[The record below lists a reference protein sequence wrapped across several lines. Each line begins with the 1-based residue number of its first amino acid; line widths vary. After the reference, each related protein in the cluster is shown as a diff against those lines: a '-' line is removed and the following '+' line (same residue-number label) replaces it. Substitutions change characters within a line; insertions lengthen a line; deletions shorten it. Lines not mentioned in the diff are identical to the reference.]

1 MQQKKALLFFLP
13 FCFILFGGVTV
24 SCGKLGR
31 SGVMGINLSDHSVEV
46 TRIGDIPQDQ
56 NASATVHVLG
66 EVVTKAPFLGSGAYQ
81 LKDDTGTIWIV
92 TNQTLPE
99 VGDGILLKG
108 QLKYQSVPIGGQELG
123 EVYIQ
128 EQEQL
133 ERNAGSN
140 KQSFLPDSPQNSLH
154 YS

>member
-1 MQQKKALLFFLP
+1 MQHKKTLFFFLP
-13 FCFILFGGVTV
+13 LCFILFGGVTV
-24 SCGKLGR
+24 SCSKLGR

-46 TRIGDIPQDQ
+46 TRISDIPQDQ

-140 KQSFLPDSPQNSLH
+140 KQSFLPHSPQKSLH

>member
-1 MQQKKALLFFLP
+1 MQQKKAISFFLP
-13 FCFILFGGVTV
+13 FCFLLFGGVLM
-24 SCGKLGR
+24 SCANSSR
-31 SGVMGINLSDHSVEV
+31 SGVVGINVSDYSVKV
-46 TRIGDIPQDQ
+46 TRISDLPQTQ
-56 NASATVHVLG
+56 NANATVHLLG

-81 LKDDTGTIWIV
+81 IKDNTGTIWVI

-108 QLKYQSVPIGGQELG
+108 QLQYQSIPVGGQELG

-133 ERNAGSN
+133 KRNAGQT
-140 KQSFLPDSPQNSLH
+140 KQSLLFDYSQQIWHNS
-154 YS
+154 